1 MRAQQPSFTIICL
14 AIFAMIE
21 CSYLH
26 APATFP
32 CTLPISCIQLADSL
46 RISFGRVDL
55 TRQYWVKVFQD
66 FLNGHADGGSPNP
79 DVFCNRE
86 IKFADFLAH
95 ARGLGADAIATG
107 HYARLVRGDD
117 QRSQRGSLQ
126 PHLPTIGAG
135 AVSAPRTASGGI
147 DWARMDL
154 ATWARLHPADG
165 PTQHDDGDSA
175 AEDNAL
181 SYAPIL
187 GHGAEP
193 LPYYDHLAP
202 PPPPSSSPSS
212 LIAPPRLFRGVDAL
226 KDQSYFLSLLRPRAL
241 DSVLFPLGALHKQ
254 QVRALARDLRLPV
267 WDKKGSV
274 GICFIGKRQ
283 SHGAF
288 LEQFLGA
295 DAFAPGPI
303 VCAQTGVEL
312 GRHTGLP
319 RYTIGQAARL
329 SGQPHAYFVCGKQM
343 AGGGGGNPLTS
354 CGLSSPS
361 TSASL
366 ASMASSLPPLTSHSA
381 PPFAALHAQWSHFA
395 SAPVLWVAPGRQHA
409 SLFWRRALVDRVAFI
424 AGAAPRALGSPSST
438 AALASPPSSTSVSA
452 SSTAPSSSAAA
463 SSSSAAPASPSGGRL
478 FCHVQLRRAR
488 MSVPAVAQWTHD
500 GRYLAVEFAAPQFA
514 VTPGQALVLYR
525 GDECLGGGIIAA
537 ADACAMSATRGGG
550 DGAAMGA
557 TMGAAE
563 LGSSASAAAV
573 SGWQTTKLGIHL

>member
-1 MRAQQPSFTIICL
+1 
-14 AIFAMIE
+14 
-21 CSYLH
+21 LH
-26 APATFP
+26 ASDS
-32 CTLPISCIQLADSL
+32 CTQLADSL

-117 QRSQRGSLQ
+117 QRSQNGFRQ
-126 PHLPTIGAG
+126 PHLPTVGASTGG
-135 AVSAPRTASGGI
+135 AVSSPSAAGGGI

-175 AEDNAL
+175 AEDHASL
-181 SYAPIL
+181 HAPPL
-187 GHGAEP
+187 VHGAES

-202 PPPPSSSPSS
+202 PPQPPSSSSSS

-254 QVRALARDLRLPV
+254 QVRALARDLHLPV

-303 VCAQTGVEL
+303 VCAQTGAEL

-343 AGGGGGNPLTS
+343 ASGGDALTTS
-354 CGLSSPS
+354 AS
-361 TSASL
+361 SASL
-366 ASMASSLPPLTSHSA
+366 ASPSLSPLTSHAA
-381 PPFAALHAQWSHFA
+381 PPFAAAHAQWCHFA

-424 AGAAPRALGSPSST
+424 AGAAPHALGSPSSM
-438 AALASPPSSTSVSA
+438 AVFALPPSSTSEPA
-452 SSTAPSSSAAA
+452 SSASSAAA
-463 SSSSAAPASPSGGRL
+463 ATASRASPLSSAPASLSGGRL

-488 MSVPAVAQWTHD
+488 MSVPAVAQWTPD
-500 GRYLAVEFAAPQFA
+500 GRYLAVEFAVPQFA

-550 DGAAMGA
+550 DGTCAGA
-557 TMGAAE
+557 TMGAVE
-563 LGSSASAAAV
+563 LGSSAGAAAF
-573 SGWQTTKLGIHL
+573 GRQTAKLGIRL